1 VNGKPIY
8 RGPAGAIAA
17 VLGGAVTR
25 ERLQRAASREGRT
38 GAALVQTL
46 LAQAL
51 PTVEDLARA
60 YRELGGSLRLDP
72 SFLRMAPRAARLLDP
87 ELLRRE
93 RCVPVELFEEL
104 CILAVDPSKAAS
116 AAEAVREALS
126 RDVLPVMADPDLIDK
141 VLAELPP
148 LPPAVR
154 QGALP
159 RRDSPVH
166 ARFREFVIEDMG
178 AEAIPLGP
186 EALR

>member
-1 VNGKPIY
+1 MTNKPLY
-8 RGPAGAIAA
+8 RGPVGALAA

-25 ERLQRAASREGRT
+25 EQLQRAASREGRS
-38 GAALVQTL
+38 GAAIVQTL

-51 PTVEDLARA
+51 PTIEDLARA
-60 YRELGGSLRLDP
+60 YREIGGNLRLDP

-93 RCVPVELFEEL
+93 RCVPVELFEDL

-116 AAEAVREALS
+116 AAEAVRDVLS

-141 VLAELPP
+141 VLADLPA

-166 ARFREFVIEDMG
+166 ARFRELVIEDMG
-178 AEAIPLGP
+178 GEAVPLGP
-186 EALR
+186 EAAR

>member
-1 VNGKPIY
+1 VNGKPK
-8 RGPAGAIAA
+8 GPVGALAA

-25 ERLQRAASREGRT
+25 ERLQRAAAREGRS
-38 GAALVQTL
+38 GMAIVQTL

-60 YRELGGSLRLDP
+60 YREIGGSLRLDP
-72 SFLRMAPRAARLLDP
+72 SFVRMAPRAARLLDP
-87 ELLRRE
+87 DLLRRE
-93 RCVPVELFEEL
+93 RCVPVELFDEL
-104 CILAVDPSKAAS
+104 CILAVDPAKAAT
-116 AAEAVREALS
+116 AAEAVRAALS
-126 RDVLPVMADPDLIDK
+126 RDVLPVMADPDVIDR

-166 ARFREFVIEDMG
+166 ARFRELVIEDGG
-178 AEAIPLGP
+178 AEALPLSA
-186 EALR
+186 EARP

>member
-1 VNGKPIY
+1 MTGKAK
-8 RGPAGAIAA
+8 GSVGALAA

-25 ERLQRAASREGRT
+25 ERLQHAAAREGKAS
-38 GAALVQTL
+38 AALVQTL
-46 LAQAL
+46 LAQPL

-93 RCVPVELFEEL
+93 RCVPVELFEDL
-104 CILAVDPSKAAS
+104 CILAVDPSRAAT
-116 AAEAVREALS
+116 AAEAVRAALS
-126 RDVLPVMADPDLIDK
+126 RDVLPVMSDPDAIDH

-154 QGALP
+154 HGALP

-166 ARFREFVIEDMG
+166 ARFRELVIEDAG
-178 AEAIPLGP
+178 AEALPLP
-186 EALR
+186 AETAR

>member
-1 VNGKPIY
+1 MTGKPK
-8 RGPAGAIAA
+8 GSVGALAA

-25 ERLQRAASREGRT
+25 ERLQKAAAREGRSGT
-38 GAALVQTL
+38 ALVQTL

-72 SFLRMAPRAARLLDP
+72 SFLRMTPRAARLLDP

-93 RCVPVELFEEL
+93 RCVPVELFEDL

-116 AAEAVREALS
+116 AAEAVRAALS
-126 RDVLPVMADPDLIDK
+126 RDVLPVVADPDTIDQ

-154 QGALP
+154 HGALP

-166 ARFREFVIEDMG
+166 ARFRELVIEDSG
-178 AEAIPLGP
+178 ADALPLSVEAP
-186 EALR
+186 R